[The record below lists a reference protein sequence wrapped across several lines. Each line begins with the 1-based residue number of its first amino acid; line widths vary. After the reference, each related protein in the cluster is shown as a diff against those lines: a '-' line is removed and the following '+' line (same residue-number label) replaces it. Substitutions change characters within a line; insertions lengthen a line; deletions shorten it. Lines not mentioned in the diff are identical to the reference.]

1 MTKKS
6 IIQKK
11 LKSVM
16 ASVFNIKQREINEKS
31 STDNIKSWDS
41 LKHLNLVV
49 ALEDEFKVRFPHK
62 EIGGMINFKIIN
74 LLLSQK
80 HAGKK

>member
-41 LKHLNLVV
+41 LKHINLVC
-49 ALEDEFKVRFPHK
+49 ALEDEFKVKFSNK
-62 EIGGMINFKIIN
+62 EIGEMIKFKIIS
-74 LLLSQK
+74 LILSQK

>member
-16 ASVFNIKQREINEKS
+16 VSVFNIKQREINEKS

-41 LKHLNLVV
+41 LKHINLVV
-49 ALEDEFKVRFPHK
+49 ALEDEFKVRFSHK

>member
-6 IIQKK
+6 IIPKK

-16 ASVFNIKQREINEKS
+16 VSVFNIKQREINEKS

-41 LKHLNLVV
+41 LKHINLVV
-49 ALEDEFKVRFPHK
+49 ALEDEFKVKFSHK
-62 EIGGMINFKIIN
+62 EFGEMINFKIIN
-74 LLLSQK
+74 LILSQK
-80 HAGKK
+80 LAGKK

>member
-41 LKHLNLVV
+41 LKHINLVC
-49 ALEDEFKVRFPHK
+49 ALEDEFKVRFSHK
-62 EIGGMINFKIIN
+62 EIGGMINFKIIS
-74 LLLSQK
+74 LILSQK

>member
-6 IIQKK
+6 IIPKK

-16 ASVFNIKQREINEKS
+16 VSVFNIKQREINEKS
-31 STDNIKSWDS
+31 SYYNIKSWDS
-41 LKHLNLVV
+41 LKHINLVI
-49 ALEDEFKVRFPHK
+49 ALEDEFKVRFSNK
-62 EIGGMINFKIIN
+62 EIGEMINFKIIN
-74 LLLSQK
+74 LILSQK

>member
-41 LKHLNLVV
+41 LKHINLVC
-49 ALEDEFKVRFPHK
+49 ALEDEFKVRFSHK

>member
-6 IIQKK
+6 IIPKK

-16 ASVFNIKQREINEKS
+16 VSVFNIKQREINEKS
-31 STDNIKSWDS
+31 STYNIKSWDS
-41 LKHLNLVV
+41 LKHINLVI
-49 ALEDEFKVRFPHK
+49 ALEGEFKVRFSHK
-62 EIGGMINFKIIN
+62 EIGEMINFKIIN
-74 LLLSQK
+74 LILSQK